1 MNFALTADGDLA
13 AMAVILTGT
22 EIQQKAEGRE

>member
-13 AMAVILTGT
+13 AMATIRTGSD
-22 EIQQKAEGRE
+22 IKQKAEGRE